1 METEMPGSETDS
13 LREEEEEEE
22 ELEYSMK
29 WMRYEEDMGSE
40 QEEEQEADGEGTK
53 EERGVTLTF
62 DDEAL
67 DLVTQQTHEPRHQHS
82 SSRNTDDRVAAGFP
96 RSDPRHC

>member
-29 WMRYEEDMGSE
+29 WMR
-40 QEEEQEADGEGTK
+40 
-53 EERGVTLTF
+53 
-62 DDEAL
+62 
-67 DLVTQQTHEPRHQHS
+67 
-82 SSRNTDDRVAAGFP
+82 
-96 RSDPRHC
+96 